1 MLKAFTILFLEN
13 NLIISNRSIMQK
25 FIESWYDV
33 HFHIVQVNEFCN
45 FYIELFT
52 VADDLVDM
60 SIIKT

>member
-1 MLKAFTILFLEN
+1 
-13 NLIISNRSIMQK
+13 MQK